1 MGSLRALAG
10 AARRRALV
18 IGVVVGIVAGAAVGA
33 AVLSPAE
40 PPSLP
45 PPQILHAAPAMVR
58 AGADVRLSAATVC
71 EAPDADHCRI
81 SSAVAHVSAG
91 GSSGWAELTGSLE
104 QGAYR
109 FAVPAS
115 LVPEQGFSY
124 WLEFR
129 TRAGTSVSYPP
140 AGKNGPI
147 RVVTTAGLVERALPS
162 FAWGD
167 VRRPDSVVVRLPYGD
182 GNGLV
187 GVTGERTDEF
197 PSGPSSFDVGSDG
210 SIYVVDWV
218 NGRVQVFAPGGRFL
232 RTVTAPDQRP
242 MDLAVAADG
251 RMYLTTL
258 GLDATS
264 YELEASG
271 DVVGR
276 YPVAYGVATRVAAG
290 PEGPRIE
297 VGPGQWTAVRGA
309 PGVPLSAERQAI
321 EQTAAV
327 PLEDGAVGVT
337 AELSS
342 NAFAVAWTRPDG
354 SRAGAVVSLPSGVRA
369 GTGYFVRPLPDGG
382 ALVARGLWDDV
393 HFEVGVLRFDARARI
408 VAFSRLPEPSI
419 QQSARLS
426 TVRFRGPGEV
436 LAVYADERA
445 VTIERFEVMEP

>member
-1 MGSLRALAG
+1 MGSLRTLAG

-18 IGVVVGIVAGAAVGA
+18 IGTVVGIVAGAAVGA

-45 PPQILHAAPAMVR
+45 PPQILHAAPAVVR
-58 AGADVRLSAATVC
+58 AGVDVRLSAATIC
-71 EAPDADHCRI
+71 SEPGADHCRI
-81 SSAVAHVSAG
+81 SEAIAHVSAG

-109 FAVPAS
+109 FSVPAS
-115 LVPEQGFSY
+115 LVPDDGFSY

-129 TRAGTSVSYPP
+129 TRAGTSVAYPP
-140 AGKNGPI
+140 AGENGAI
-147 RVVTTAGLVERALPS
+147 RVVTTAGLVERSLPS

-167 VRRPDSVVVRLPYGD
+167 VRRRDGVVVRLPYGT

-187 GVTGERTDEF
+187 GTTAERTDEL

-218 NGRVQVFAPGGRFL
+218 NGRVQVFGPSGRF
-232 RTVTAPDQRP
+232 RRAVPAPDPRP
-242 MDLAVAADG
+242 LDLAVAADG

-264 YELEASG
+264 YELGETGS
-271 DVVGR
+271 VVGR

-290 PEGPRIE
+290 PEGPRVE
-297 VGPGQWTAVRGA
+297 VGPGQWTPVRSA
-309 PGVPLSAERQAI
+309 PGVPLSAKRQAI

-327 PLEDGAVGVT
+327 PLEDGSVGVT
-337 AELSS
+337 AELGSG
-342 NAFAVAWTRPDG
+342 AFAVAWTRPDG
-354 SRAGAVVSLPSGVRA
+354 SRAGAVVELPNGVRA

-419 QQSARLS
+419 RQSARFS
-426 TVRFRGPGEV
+426 TVRFREPGEV
-436 LAVYADERA
+436 LAVYADDRA